1 MPKRL
6 SKPQNND
13 RINDNIASL
22 RKKLKIE
29 NDFIL
34 ERTGKGSTKKIEEI
48 DLTQHE
54 VSKFLVIFHTLLEK
68 AENNDAENNDI
79 NNTDEC
85 DGSADIIFTIVKE
98 ILCLIAKNS
107 NDLKIPNFLSRTLKV
122 IKTIFDGTKS
132 QAAAARCTMEKE
144 SEEPSSEASSSSSG
158 GSAET
163 TSK

>member
-34 ERTGKGSTKKIEEI
+34 ERTAKGSTKKIEEI

-54 VSKFLVIFHTLLEK
+54 VNKFLVIFHTLLEK
-68 AENNDAENNDI
+68 AENNDI

-132 QAAAARCTMEKE
+132 QATAARCAMEKE
-144 SEEPSSEASSSSSG
+144 SKEPSSEASSSSPG
-158 GSAET
+158 GSSET
-163 TSK
+163 TSE